1 MVNSFTDALAG
12 IGRYVLLM
20 GRVLTQPD
28 RWRMFFRQY
37 VTEMF
42 QLGYN
47 SIGIVLIISFFIGA
61 DQTQHPES
69 LDAAN
74 GGRIHHS

>member
-1 MVNSFTDALAG
+1 MTTFSDALAG

-20 GRVLTQPD
+20 GRVLTRPD

-37 VTEMF
+37 
-42 QLGYN
+42 
-47 SIGIVLIISFFIGA
+47 
-61 DQTQHPES
+61 TQHPKP

-74 GGRIHHS
+74 GGRIYNSRNHVA